1 MTWRVVLLES
11 RWPEALAELV
21 RRAGWEPVCAPAVAE
36 IPTPPEELAEPLG
49 QLCAGEV
56 DWVVFLTGVGVQRL
70 YEAAQALGRG
80 EAFVQA
86 LRTVAVAVRGPKP
99 VAALARW
106 EVRPRLSAASPYTT
120 AELCRALD
128 AVELAGRKVWVQHY
142 GEPNHALRDYLLRR
156 GAAVVDVL
164 PYRWGL
170 PEDTGP
176 LRHAVRALAAGQ
188 VDALVVT
195 SRPQVVHLFAVAEQE
210 GLLAPLQ
217 AALGGRVVVAAVG
230 PTTRQTLESYGVK
243 VAVLPDHP
251 KMGPLVEAL
260 RAYAGARSG

>member
-36 IPTPPEELAEPLG
+36 IPAPPEELAEPLRR
-49 QLCAGEV
+49 LCAEEV
-56 DWVVFLTGVGVQRL
+56 DWAVFLTGVGVQRL

-80 EAFVQA
+80 EAFVRA
-86 LRTVAVAVRGPKP
+86 LQRVPVAVRGPKP
-99 VAALARW
+99 VAVLARW

-128 AVELAGRKVWVQHY
+128 ATELAARKVWVQHY
-142 GEPNHALRDYLLRR
+142 GEPNRALRDYLLRR

-170 PEDTGP
+170 PEDIAP
-176 LRHAVRALAAGQ
+176 LRQAVGMLAAGQ
-188 VDALVVT
+188 ADTLVVT

-210 GLLAPLQ
+210 GLLEPLQ
-217 AALGGRVVVAAVG
+217 AALGSRVVVAAVG
-230 PTTRQTLESYGVK
+230 PTSRETLESYGVK
-243 VAVLPDHP
+243 VAVSPEHP

-260 RAYAGARSG
+260 RAYAGIASG